1 MILHFE
7 EKRMTDGTLEKRMMG
22 WAIQEGAEFVEG
34 EEGTFSLDDESRETP
49 GQQFRACLM
58 AWLLEERH
66 LQI

>member
-1 MILHFE
+1 
-7 EKRMTDGTLEKRMMG
+7 MTDGMLEKQTMG

-49 GQQFRACLM
+49 GQQSWAYLM
-58 AWLLEERH
+58 AQLLEERC